1 VVAFFAYHTAS
12 FRLDASA
19 DSLVLENDK
28 SLKYYRS
35 IRARYGSDDYLIIT
49 YTPKVD
55 LFSEAALTQLRIL
68 RDDLLGLELV
78 ESVTSLLD
86 VPLIKSPPV
95 TLAEIN
101 REVPTLESAQVDV
114 SLAKKEFLSSS
125 LYRNLIISTDGKT
138 TALQVNFHRDE
149 LWQELLQQRNNLQE
163 KRLLGELSKQ
173 ENIALDLVSKRFD
186 EQHSQL
192 QEQQHQVIAKG
203 RKKMKT

>member
-173 ENIALDLVSKRFD
+173 ENIALDLVSN
-186 EQHSQL
+186 ETISG
-192 QEQQHQVIAKG
+192 KG
-203 RKKMKT
+203 